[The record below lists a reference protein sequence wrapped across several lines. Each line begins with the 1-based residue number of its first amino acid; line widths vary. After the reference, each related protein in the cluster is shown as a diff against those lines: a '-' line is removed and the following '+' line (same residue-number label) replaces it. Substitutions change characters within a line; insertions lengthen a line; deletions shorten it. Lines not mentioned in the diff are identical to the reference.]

1 LSSRLAS
8 SLRDG
13 TRTTGTALRTRVRS
27 GLVIAEVTLAVMLV
41 SGAGLLVRSF
51 VNLMHVDAGF
61 NRSHLVTFGLVPPAP
76 QGDGSAERT
85 VALFNRLTD
94 TLAGVPGVQHVA
106 AISGLPPNRPVNA
119 NDTDFEYIPN
129 DRAQNQNFPT
139 QNVDYWQIVS
149 SAYVETMG
157 IPVMKGRGFEA
168 GDVTGPPVVLINETL
183 ARRFFSDREPI
194 GQHLKPGFGDKLPWF
209 TVVGVLKDVKQR
221 GVDAPTGTEI
231 VVLQDQLPKTIGF
244 TSNSMNLVLR
254 TALPI
259 ETMAPAIQRAVR
271 DLDPSL
277 PIVKLQTMDDAFG
290 EAVSRPRFLTMLLGV
305 FAGLALV
312 LAAVG
317 TYGVLS
323 YLVTQR
329 QQEIGIR
336 MALGADRSS
345 VLALVFRQGLVLSA
359 LGLTAGLAG
368 SFALG
373 RFLRALLFNVQ
384 PTDPLTLGI
393 VAGVIAL
400 VAATACLVPAWRAAR
415 VDPLVV
421 LRRQ

>member
-1 LSSRLAS
+1 
-8 SLRDG
+8 
-13 TRTTGTALRTRVRS
+13 
-27 GLVIAEVTLAVMLV
+27 
-41 SGAGLLVRSF
+41 
-51 VNLMHVDAGF
+51 
-61 NRSHLVTFGLVPPAP
+61 
-76 QGDGSAERT
+76 
-85 VALFNRLTD
+85 
-94 TLAGVPGVQHVA
+94 
-106 AISGLPPNRPVNA
+106 
-119 NDTDFEYIPN
+119 
-129 DRAQNQNFPT
+129 
-139 QNVDYWQIVS
+139 
-149 SAYVETMG
+149 
-157 IPVMKGRGFEA
+157 
-168 GDVTGPPVVLINETL
+168 
-183 ARRFFSDREPI
+183 
-194 GQHLKPGFGDKLPWF
+194 
-209 TVVGVLKDVKQR
+209 
-221 GVDAPTGTEI
+221 
-231 VVLQDQLPKTIGF
+231 
-244 TSNSMNLVLR
+244 MNLVLR
-254 TALPI
+254 TALPLD
-259 ETMAPAIQRAVR
+259 TMAPAIQRAVR

-384 PTDPLTLGI
+384 PTDPLTLGV

-400 VAATACLVPAWRAAR
+400 VAASACLVPAWRAAR